1 MKYLG
6 CIVFFM
12 CVGLIISPTKA
23 DSLARMDSVGRVTE
37 NGKIFILHKVTKGQ
51 TMYAVMRQ
59 YKTSIRAILD
69 ANPGIND
76 QLRLDQVIKVPFTGV
91 TTAKASPSKE
101 ERKKKEEKKVV
112 PAESV
117 TVSTAPSG
125 ADLHMVEA
133 GQTLYS
139 VAVKY
144 AVLMADI
151 RKWNKM
157 TSDNVKIGE
166 ELIVSEKLYLER
178 NTNGDSEPI
187 RDTIRSMPKTTAS
200 ASTTIPSKN
209 AAGKRFRETGLAEM
223 IETAESSSKYLA
235 LHRSA
240 SVGTLVQVKN
250 EFNQEMIWVKVIG
263 RIPNTS
269 VNDDIVIKL
278 SARAFEKLSPTARR
292 FRAEISYISTN

>member
-12 CVGLIISPTKA
+12 CLAFAISPAKA
-23 DSLARMDSVGRVTE
+23 DSQARVDSVGKVTE
-37 NGKIFILHKVTKGQ
+37 NGKVYILHKVTKGQ

-59 YKTSIRAILD
+59 YKTSIKAILD

-76 QLRLDQVIKVPFTGV
+76 QLRTDQIIKVPFEGV
-91 TTAKASPSKE
+91 TTARVDTPKKADPPKE
-101 ERKKKEEKKVV
+101 ERKKKEEKNETAV
-112 PAESV
+112 A
-117 TVSTAPSG
+117 STASSAPG
-125 ADLHMVEA
+125 THLVEA

-139 VAVKY
+139 IAVKY

-151 RKWNKM
+151 RKWNGM
-157 TSDNVKIGE
+157 TSDNIKIGD
-166 ELIVSEKLYLER
+166 ELIVSERLYLER
-178 NTNGDSEPI
+178 NTNGASEPI
-187 RDTIRSMPKTTAS
+187 RDTIRSVPKTSSTVASKTAG
-200 ASTTIPSKN
+200 
-209 AAGKRFRETGLAEM
+209 GKRYREAGLAEM
-223 IETAESSSKYLA
+223 IETSESSSKYLA
-235 LHRSA
+235 LHRTA
-240 SVGTLVQVKN
+240 PVGTLIQVKN

-292 FRAEISYISTN
+292 FRAEISYISAN